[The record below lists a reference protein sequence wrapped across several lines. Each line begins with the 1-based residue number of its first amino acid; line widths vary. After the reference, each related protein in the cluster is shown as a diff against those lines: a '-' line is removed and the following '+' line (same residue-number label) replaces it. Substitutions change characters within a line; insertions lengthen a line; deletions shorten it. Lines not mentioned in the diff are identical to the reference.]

1 MKAEIISVGDE
12 MTSGQRLDTNSRWLS
27 QQLADLG
34 VTTMRH
40 TTVADDLEV
49 NKSAFAETVRRA
61 DIVVSTGGLGPTLD
75 DLTRDAL
82 AAAFDAPLEL
92 HAESLER
99 IEKMFALR
107 NHPMPERNR
116 MQAWLPR
123 GSQVITNPH
132 GTAPGIDLAVP
143 RENAAPCRIFALPGV
158 PAEMVQM
165 WHSSVR
171 QRIIDML
178 GPDRSPL
185 LYHTIKIFGI
195 GESDLEAKLPDLMRR
210 DRDPRVGITVSRA
223 TISLRIAAQAHS
235 QDEFFQKIAPTVA
248 EIEAAL
254 GVLIFGSGEDELEH
268 AVLRLLHER
277 EASLAVL
284 EIGAGALV
292 SNWML
297 AASSVYPPGMVTCL
311 ACDSLAH
318 AASMLS
324 RVQPLGTG
332 RADELTS
339 FPALANCLRQTLKAD
354 IALVC
359 GTYVASHELNTA
371 QPKAEV
377 YAAIAASEGQPHV
390 KTRTLIG
397 HPDILNDRVA
407 KTSLDA
413 LRLLLLNSPRPT
425 Q

>member
-34 VTTMRH
+34 VATVRH
-40 TTVADDLEV
+40 TTVADDLEL
-49 NKSAFAETVRRA
+49 NKTVFAEAARRA

-92 HAESLER
+92 HAESLQRVE
-99 IEKMFALR
+99 EMFAKR
-107 NHPMPERNR
+107 ERPMPERNR
-116 MQAWLPR
+116 VQAMLPR
-123 GSQVITNPH
+123 GSRAILNPH
-132 GTAPGIDLAVP
+132 GTAPGIEMSIP
-143 RENAAPCRIFALPGV
+143 REATAPCRIFSLPGV

-165 WHSSVR
+165 WHDSVR
-171 QRIIDML
+171 QRIVDLL
-178 GPDRSPL
+178 GPDRTPWMF
-185 LYHTIKIFGI
+185 HTVKIFGI
-195 GESDLEAKLPDLMRR
+195 GESDVETRLPDLMRR

-235 QDEFFQKIAPTVA
+235 QEEFSQKIAPTMA

-254 GVLIFGSGEDELEH
+254 GMLIFGSGEEELQH
-268 AVLRLLHER
+268 AVLRLLDAR
-277 EASLAVL
+277 EATLAVL
-284 EIGAGALV
+284 EIGAGALM
-292 SNWML
+292 SNWLL
-297 AASSVYPPGMVTCL
+297 AASAAYRPGMVTCL

-324 RVQPLGTG
+324 RVQPQGTG
-332 RADELTS
+332 RADELTTL
-339 FPALANCLRQTLKAD
+339 PALADCLRQTFKAD

-359 GTYVASHELNTA
+359 GTYVGPDELASAN
-371 QPKAEV
+371 PKAEV
-377 YAAIAASEGQPHV
+377 QVAIAAFNQQPEE
-390 KTRTLIG
+390 KTRTIIG

-407 KTSLDA
+407 KTALDT
-413 LRLLLLNSPRPT
+413 LRIMLVRM